1 MNSDATNKPEALKG
15 SRGKRDGIQP
25 GKRGGEARDSFNKRF
40 SSPAYVESVATN
52 KPQAMVKIVSQ
63 ARGYRARVV
72 MEYIS
77 RTGNQQSENEK
88 ELDPD
93 QDSSLAFE

>member
-1 MNSDATNKPEALKG
+1 
-15 SRGKRDGIQP
+15 
-25 GKRGGEARDSFNKRF
+25 
-40 SSPAYVESVATN
+40 
-52 KPQAMVKIVSQ
+52 
-63 ARGYRARVV
+63 